1 MTTLHS
7 SSPSRP
13 TERVYAIDVLRGLTI
28 LTMIFVNDLAS
39 VRGIPWW
46 MKHMPES
53 ADGMTF
59 VDVVFPA
66 FLFIVGM
73 AIPYALDRRLQKA
86 GSGWKLLPHILLR
99 TAGLLILGV
108 LMVNIHGVNAAA
120 TGLNSE
126 TWSLSMF
133 VSAILVWNHYDTSS
147 AGRSRLAVILRIVG
161 GAGILLLAAIY
172 RAGTPD
178 ALHWLRT
185 SWWGI
190 LGLIGW
196 AYLCASL
203 AYLIFRKN
211 LPGLVG
217 ALGLFVLLYGADKA
231 GAFACVRFISDY
243 VWIGGHIGAHAS
255 VTIAGMILGVLLQ
268 SRSKEQVRPFI
279 MQALAYGAMLAV
291 AGFLLQPL
299 YGINKIAATPAWG
312 LYSAA
317 ICTAIF
323 VLLFWLIDLRGHA
336 RWFAFASPAG
346 ANPLLA
352 YILPD
357 IFYALVGIFA
367 IPYFVPALG
376 TGIIGIIRSLI
387 FALVM
392 VGITNLLTRRGIR
405 LHL

>member
-1 MTTLHS
+1 MTTPS
-7 SSPSRP
+7 PSSPS
-13 TERVYAIDVLRGLTI
+13 TDRVYAIDVLRGLTI

-39 VRGIPWW
+39 VREIPWW
-46 MKHMPES
+46 MKHMPEN

-73 AIPYALDRRLQKA
+73 AIPYAMDRRLQNMR
-86 GSGWKLLPHILLR
+86 SGWQILPHILLR
-99 TAGLLILGV
+99 TAGLIVLGV
-108 LMVNIHGVNAAA
+108 LMVNIHAVNAAA
-120 TGLNSE
+120 TGLTSDS
-126 TWSLSMF
+126 WSILMF
-133 VSAILVWNHYDTSS
+133 LGAILVWNHYDTSTER
-147 AGRSRLAVILRIVG
+147 RSRIALALRITG
-161 GAGILLLAAIY
+161 GAAILVLAAIY
-172 RAGTPD
+172 RGGSPD

-196 AYLCASL
+196 AYLISSL
-203 AYLIFRKN
+203 AYLGFRRN

-217 ALGLFVLLYGADKA
+217 ALGILVLLYGADKA
-231 GAFACVRFISDY
+231 GAFASLRFISDS
-243 VWIGGHIGAHAS
+243 VWIGGHLGAHAS
-255 VTIAGMILGVLLQ
+255 VTTAGVILGVLLKTR
-268 SRSKEQVRPFI
+268 SRDRVRPF
-279 MQALAYGAMLAV
+279 MLQALAYGVMLAV

-299 YGINKIAATPAWG
+299 YGVNKIAATPAWC

-317 ICTAIF
+317 ICTVLF
-323 VLLFWLIDLRGHA
+323 VLLYWLIDLRGHA

-357 IFYALVGIFA
+357 IFYALVGMFA
-367 IPYFVPALG
+367 LPYFIPALG
-376 TGIIGIIRSLI
+376 TGIVGIIRSLI

-392 VGITNLLTRRGIR
+392 VGATNLLTRRGIR